1 MSDITLWQ
9 AGDISS
15 LSSREKKRYY
25 KRKSAIEEYFRT
37 EVCVDEIASRY
48 HLSAKTILELAEQ
61 CLMQHEDGNVWGFRA
76 LLPGAAVT
84 DHASQPASDTPD
96 ILDTRDLSEV
106 SKTPEKEA

>member
-37 EVCVDEIASRY
+37 EVCVDEIASRH
-48 HLSAKTILELAEQ
+48 HLSTKTILDLAEK
-61 CLMQHEDGNVWGFRA
+61 CLMQHEYGNTWGFRA
-76 LLPGAAVT
+76 LLPGAAVI
-84 DHASQPASDTPD
+84 DHTPQPASDT
-96 ILDTRDLSEV
+96 LDTPDLSEV
-106 SKTPEKEA
+106 SK